1 MAEGQS
7 TEELAPWIER
17 AKAGDRA
24 ALEHVLAEVA
34 PSVYR
39 FGLRMCG
46 NAHDADDV
54 LQDTLVQISQHLG
67 QFEGRAALTSWVFT
81 LARTACSRRRRGLK
95 NRPAEGDDRLAEEQ
109 DRAPSP
115 EARAEASE
123 LGASVL
129 AALDGL
135 PDDYREVLVLRDVEG
150 LSARETADALEL
162 SVDAVKS
169 RLHRARSALRI
180 ALRPLR
186 EAPPPTCPDVAEQW
200 SKKLEGDLSEG
211 DCASMERHLT
221 TCPTCGAAC
230 AALREALVACQRVR
244 TVEVPPEI
252 RERVRAALREWQS
265 PELA

>member
-1 MAEGQS
+1 MAEGQF
-7 TEELAPWIER
+7 TENLAPWIER

-24 ALEHVLAEVA
+24 ALEHVLARVA

-39 FGLRMCG
+39 FGRRMCG
-46 NAHDADDV
+46 NADDADDV
-54 LQDTLVQISQHLG
+54 LQDTLVQVSQHIG
-67 QFEGRAALTSWVFT
+67 QFEGRSALTSWVFT

-95 NRPAEGDDRLAEEQ
+95 NRPAEGEERLAEEA
-109 DRAPSP
+109 DHAPSP
-115 EARAEASE
+115 EARAATHE
-123 LGASVL
+123 LGASVV
-129 AALDGL
+129 AALDAL

-169 RLHRARSALRI
+169 RLHRARAALRL

-211 DCASMERHLT
+211 DCASMERHLAA
-221 TCPTCGAAC
+221 CPTCGAAC
-230 AALREALVACQRVR
+230 ESLRQALVACQRVR

-252 RERVRAALREWQS
+252 QERVRAALREWAT
-265 PELA
+265 PLE